1 MKIEE
6 FCASP
11 ATKKP
16 QTDTKAGPRSFWQ
29 AGLQPRSLRFS
40 SLEHR
45 ERNVKLHVHLGV
57 ILWVVVILCSGCNDA
72 TDKTGRA
79 ELVPVTQTAPVQPQ
93 MAVATRSAD
102 ERPPK
107 DEIDRAVNF
116 ALAKRIEWNITN
128 KNLFA
133 EYKVT
138 NEYAET
144 ERGYTYFIYEFTA
157 QCDVVDGGQS
167 FETRN
172 GREYYKYLQPGVYPS
187 ANGQPVPEK
196 KVSLDGSVMLVKK
209 GVRWYVEQPVRR

>member
-6 FCASP
+6 SCASP
-11 ATKKP
+11 AAKKP
-16 QTDTKAGPRSFWQ
+16 QIKTKAGLAAFRYAGFPPRFFQ
-29 AGLQPRSLRFS
+29 FS

-45 ERNVKLHVHLGV
+45 DRNVKMHVYLGV
-57 ILWVVVILCSGCNDA
+57 VLCVVVTLCSGCNDA

-79 ELVPVTQTAPVQPQ
+79 EPVRVTQTAPVQPQ
-93 MAVATRSAD
+93 MAVATRSTD

-107 DEIDRAVNF
+107 NEIDRAVNL
-116 ALAKRIEWNITN
+116 ALTKRIDWDLTN

-138 NEYAET
+138 NDYAET
-144 ERGYTYFIYEFTA
+144 ERGYTYFIYEFA
-157 QCDVVDGGQS
+157 AECNVVDGGQS

-172 GREYYKYLQPGVYPS
+172 GREYYKYLQPGAYPS

-196 KVSLDGSVMLVKK
+196 KVSLNGSVTLVRK
-209 GVRWYVEQPVRR
+209 GIKWYVEQPIR